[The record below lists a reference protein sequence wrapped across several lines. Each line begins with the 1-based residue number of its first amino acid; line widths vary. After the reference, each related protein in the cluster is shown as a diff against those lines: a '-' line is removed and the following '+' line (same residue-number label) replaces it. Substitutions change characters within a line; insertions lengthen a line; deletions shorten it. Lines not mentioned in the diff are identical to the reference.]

1 MEHSKEYYQSFVTFL
16 QTACDKEER
25 SFSYEEGCKIAGDYW
40 MAICDYLKE
49 RRLANVNYGDMYIHD
64 FPPLAP
70 IIADCEAMVDAIE
83 KAEHDRWLDNS
94 GKWIAIICG
103 VGGFIVSLVA
113 LVLSI
118 IAFQK

>member
-1 MEHSKEYYQSFVTFL
+1 
-16 QTACDKEER
+16 
-25 SFSYEEGCKIAGDYW
+25 
-40 MAICDYLKE
+40 MAICDYLKAQG
-49 RRLANVNYGDMYIHD
+49 LARVNYGDLYIYQ
-64 FPPLAP
+64 FPPLVP
-70 IIADCEAMVDAIE
+70 VIADCKHLIKAIE

-103 VGGFIVSLVA
+103 VGGFIVSLIA